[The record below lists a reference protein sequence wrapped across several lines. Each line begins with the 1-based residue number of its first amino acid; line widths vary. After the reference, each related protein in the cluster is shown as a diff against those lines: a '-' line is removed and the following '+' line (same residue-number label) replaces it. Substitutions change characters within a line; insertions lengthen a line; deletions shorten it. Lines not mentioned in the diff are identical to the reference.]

1 MTQQIHVN
9 GFDVET
15 YNAKAPRPDL
25 LRTVVYR
32 EAVMQVVGNT
42 FRLGKLGQRSY
53 STRGLCVTD
62 IYRGAAIAGTLVTEA
77 TGYNMYSYVP
87 EVSKAIEFIR
97 NVKNVVAVFVCIEAD
112 DSAVFR
118 VILRDVID

>member
-15 YNAKAPRPDL
+15 YNKRAPHPDL
-25 LRTVVYR
+25 LRTITYR
-32 EAVMQVVGNT
+32 EAVMHVVGNT
-42 FRLGKLGQRSY
+42 FRIDRLGQRAY
-53 STRGLCVTD
+53 STRGSCVTD
-62 IYRGAAIAGTLVTEA
+62 IYRGAVIAGTLITEA
-77 TGYNMYSYVP
+77 TGYNMYSYAP

-97 NVKNVVAVFVCIEAD
+97 NVKNVVAVFVCIEGD

-118 VILRDVID
+118 VILRDVVD